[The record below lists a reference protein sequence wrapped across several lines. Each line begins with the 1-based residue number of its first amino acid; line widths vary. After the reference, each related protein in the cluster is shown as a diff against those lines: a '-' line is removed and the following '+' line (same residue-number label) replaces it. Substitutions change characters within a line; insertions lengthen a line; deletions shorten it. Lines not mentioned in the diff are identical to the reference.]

1 VSRPVAT
8 PAEWTES
15 SPATASSSTV
25 PAQTTRSDELARS
38 VWLEAHL
45 TAPHDARELVRAL
58 AMEWGL
64 TNPTLDDAVSVASE
78 LVTNAVVHA
87 HTRLQL
93 SVTMG
98 SEHLTIRVANAFLR
112 ADDSSTDAP
121 RADSTDHG
129 VGLWIVDHLA
139 ESWGTLNTRQGKAVW
154 ATLALAS
161 SGRV

>member
-1 VSRPVAT
+1 MSRPVAT
-8 PAEWTES
+8 PSEWTNS
-15 SPATASSSTV
+15 SPALGSSTV
-25 PAQTTRSDELARS
+25 PAQAMRSEELSRS

-58 AMEWGL
+58 ALEWGL

-87 HTRLQL
+87 HSRLQL

-112 ADDSSTDAP
+112 TDNASTETP

-154 ATLALAS
+154 ASLALAS
-161 SGRV
+161 GAPA

>member
-1 VSRPVAT
+1 MSRPVAS
-8 PAEWTES
+8 PSEWTDS
-15 SPATASSSTV
+15 AAATSNVSV
-25 PAQTTRSDELARS
+25 PLQAARPEELSRS

-58 AMEWGL
+58 ATEWGL
-64 TNPTLDDAVSVASE
+64 ANPTLDDAVSVASE

-87 HTRLQL
+87 HSRFQL
-93 SVTMG
+93 SVSMG
-98 SEHLTIRVANAFLR
+98 SEHLTIRVASTFR
-112 ADDSSTDAP
+112 RSDDSSTETP

-154 ATLALAS
+154 ASLALTATN
-161 SGRV
+161 RT

>member
-1 VSRPVAT
+1 MSRPVAT
-8 PAEWTES
+8 PAEWTDS
-15 SPATASSSTV
+15 SSAATASSTV

-87 HTRLQL
+87 HSRLQL

-98 SEHLTIRVANAFLR
+98 SEHLTIRVASAFLR
-112 ADDSSTDAP
+112 ADDSSTETP

-154 ATLALAS
+154 ASLSLGPRGA
-161 SGRV
+161 